1 MTVEFKFDYVLNLHD
16 RNVYM
21 DAIEKD
27 GVNEE
32 VAIKNSLRRVD
43 KQEIKAITKSP
54 DGYALILMKKIS
66 TPLKTVEDYDNVV
79 EVIQKAN
86 LAVDIMQQ
94 EKVYI
99 FEDFEVDDDELTV
112 TESWNAI
119 REEEIV
125 L

>member
-32 VAIKNSLRRVD
+32 VAIKNSLMRVD

-99 FEDFEVDDDELTV
+99 FDDFEVDDDELTV
-112 TESWNAI
+112 TESWSAI
-119 REEEIV
+119 RDEEIV

>member
-43 KQEIKAITKSP
+43 KQEIKTITKSP
-54 DGYALILMKKIS
+54 DGYAIILMKRIS
-66 TPLKTVEDYDNVV
+66 TPLKTVEDYDNVI

-86 LAVDIMQQ
+86 LAIDIMQQ

-99 FEDFEVDDDELTV
+99 FDDFEVDDDELTV
-112 TESWNAI
+112 TESWSAI

>member
-99 FEDFEVDDDELTV
+99 FDDFEVDDDELTV
-112 TESWNAI
+112 TESWSAI

>member
-1 MTVEFKFDYVLNLHD
+1 
-16 RNVYM
+16 
-21 DAIEKD
+21 
-27 GVNEE
+27 
-32 VAIKNSLRRVD
+32 
-43 KQEIKAITKSP
+43 
-54 DGYALILMKKIS
+54 MKKIS

-112 TESWNAI
+112 TESWSAI

>member
-54 DGYALILMKKIS
+54 DGYAIILMKKIS

-112 TESWNAI
+112 TESWSAI

>member
-112 TESWNAI
+112 TESWSAI